1 MQKHLLPVV
10 EADCASCGTR
20 LSGVFAALTVLE
32 TEEVTSV
39 KTCTRFDKGDAIIRQ
54 DEHPRGIYCIH
65 SGHIKVTRNG
75 PDGRE
80 QIIRFAGPGDSLGYA
95 ALVSDSP
102 YSYSATAVDTA
113 SLCFVPREIIFRLVR
128 ENTHL
133 TLRLLQIL
141 SHELED
147 TERRVVEIARKSVR
161 ERVAEAL
168 LILRETFG
176 YEADGK
182 TLNMT
187 LTREEIADIVGTA
200 PESVIRMLTDLKN
213 EELIETEGRRIRVK
227 NLRGLVA
234 AANLVD

>member
-1 MQKHLLPVV
+1 
-10 EADCASCGTR
+10 
-20 LSGVFAALTVLE
+20 
-32 TEEVTSV
+32 
-39 KTCTRFDKGDAIIRQ
+39 
-54 DEHPRGIYCIH
+54 
-65 SGHIKVTRNG
+65 
-75 PDGRE
+75 
-80 QIIRFAGPGDSLGYA
+80 
-95 ALVSDSP
+95 
-102 YSYSATAVDTA
+102 
-113 SLCFVPREIIFRLVR
+113 
-128 ENTHL
+128 
-133 TLRLLQIL
+133 
-141 SHELED
+141 
-147 TERRVVEIARKSVR
+147 R

>member
-1 MQKHLLPVV
+1 M
-10 EADCASCGTR
+10 
-20 LSGVFAALTVLE
+20 
-32 TEEVTSV
+32 
-39 KTCTRFDKGDAIIRQ
+39 
-54 DEHPRGIYCIH
+54 
-65 SGHIKVTRNG
+65 
-75 PDGRE
+75 
-80 QIIRFAGPGDSLGYA
+80 
-95 ALVSDSP
+95 
-102 YSYSATAVDTA
+102 
-113 SLCFVPREIIFRLVR
+113 
-128 ENTHL
+128 
-133 TLRLLQIL
+133 
-141 SHELED
+141 ED